1 MKRIAGIA
9 AGILLFLAALILTLY
24 PLISDYVNTKYQS
37 EVHTAYEEAIA
48 EVDDSAL
55 IQARERQTGTIRLC
69 PPVLWMPS
77 LRPHFIM
84 RPRSTTSS

>member
-48 EVDDSAL
+48 AGCKTCAGC
-55 IQARERQTGTIRLC
+55 IG
-69 PPVLWMPS
+69 
-77 LRPHFIM
+77 
-84 RPRSTTSS
+84 